1 MYCSDFVEISSY
13 HSACEHANAKGMSN
27 TTPVVV
33 AFTST
38 NEVGNIIR
46 HFQSCRVL

>member
-1 MYCSDFVEISSY
+1 MYCSDFVEMSSY

-33 AFTST
+33 AFTKYKRGREYNT
-38 NEVGNIIR
+38 TFPE
-46 HFQSCRVL
+46 L